1 MCRAFLFPLLSPEC
15 CPVRPG
21 FFMPMKRESTNQIVV
36 HCSATAPKLT
46 IGVTEIREWHQARGW
61 KDIGYHIVIRRN
73 GSIEFGR
80 PLDNAGAHVYG
91 HNYHSVG
98 VCMIGGVNDDGEP
111 ENNFTKE
118 QFQSLRLAI
127 DGLLSRYPGSKVLGH
142 RDFPEVH
149 KDCPCF
155 NVREWFY
162 V

>member
-1 MCRAFLFPLLSPEC
+1 
-15 CPVRPG
+15 
-21 FFMPMKRESTNQIVV
+21 MKRESTDQIIV
-36 HCSATAPKLT
+36 HCSATAPSLT
-46 IGVTEIREWHQARGW
+46 VGVKEIRDWHQARGW
-61 KDIGYHIVIRRN
+61 KDIGYHVVIKRN

-80 PLDNAGAHVYG
+80 PLDEVGAHAYS
-91 HNYHSVG
+91 HNHHSAG
-98 VCMIGGVNDDGEP
+98 VCLIGGVNDQGYS

-118 QFQSLRLAI
+118 QFLSLRLII

-162 V
+162 G